1 MEELKQMGS
10 RTIRGRS
17 SKDTR
22 RGNTGVKNSRTQDM
36 LVGEVPE
43 RDRSAEGRA
52 EHETLK
58 HIP

>member
-1 MEELKQMGS
+1 MGN

-22 RGNTGVKNSRTQDM
+22 RGIFEKKIAGPEEM

-52 EHETLK
+52 EHEGLEPI
-58 HIP
+58 H